1 MRAVLLLAVVQGKG
15 HMNGTE
21 KGVGVAHALIVDD
34 DGDSVESLQA
44 LIAAEQ
50 FTVAVAHN
58 LRDARRQIAL
68 QQPDVILLDLELPDG
83 NGMDLFTD
91 PQLVA
96 NSEVVLITGHASLE
110 TSIQALRLGAADYL
124 VKPINLR
131 HLQGVLSRV
140 MRPAVLQAEVADLNA
155 HLAEDGNFG
164 HLWGRA
170 PAMLP
175 VYEQISRVA
184 GTGVSVFI
192 QGESGTGKE
201 LVAQTVHDLSRRR
214 KKPFLAVNC
223 GAISPNLIESEIFG
237 HEKGA
242 FTGADHQHQGFFER
256 ASGGTLFLDE
266 LTEMPLEL
274 QVKLL
279 RVLETG
285 RYMRVGSTQTLE
297 ADVRVIAASNRPLIQ
312 AVEAGKL
319 REDLLYRLNVFP
331 IELPPL
337 RDRLSD
343 VPLLARHFLAAI
355 AAKEGQHKHFSA
367 AAMERLCRYRW
378 PGNVRELRNA
388 VQRAYVMATG
398 ELITDQWL
406 PAPDLPAAP
415 GGLEGL
421 EGQHAGLTVQEP
433 PPRGSL
439 GGAAAQGAAATGAA
453 GEGAVYASGAAA
465 AAAANP
471 AAGGMAAGASGLG
484 PGTSAGGAF
493 GIAPGPGAPS
503 ATAAAA
509 PAVPAAAGSGDVL
522 QGQSAPLNGSAA
534 GQDALIVPIGCSMAE
549 IERRFILAT
558 LAHYKQHKER
568 TAAVLGISLKTL
580 YNRLKEYAATEAD
593 VPDGRS

>member
-1 MRAVLLLAVVQGKG
+1 MGSAFGALALQDAVAPARTGRLIRGTGSNFKKG
-15 HMNGTE
+15 N
-21 KGVGVAHALIVDD
+21 GVAHALIVDD
-34 DGDSVESLQA
+34 DGDAVESLQA
-44 LIAAEQ
+44 LIAAEH
-50 FTVAVAHN
+50 FTVSVAYS
-58 LRDARRQIAL
+58 LRDARRHIAM
-68 QQPDVILLDLELPDG
+68 QPPDLVLLDLELPDG

-91 PQLVA
+91 APLVA
-96 NSEVVLITGHASLE
+96 NSEIVLITGHASLE

-140 MRPAVLQAEVADLNA
+140 MRPAVLQAEVADLHA
-155 HLAEDGNFG
+155 HLAQAGNFG

-285 RYMRVGSTQTLE
+285 RYMRVGSTQTME

-343 VPLLARHFLAAI
+343 VPLLAGHFLRAI
-355 AAKEGQHKHFSA
+355 AAKEGHPKQFNA

-388 VQRAYVMATG
+388 VQRAYVMASG
-398 ELITDQWL
+398 EVINEQWL
-406 PAPDLPAAP
+406 PAADLPP
-415 GGLEGL
+415 PEGA
-421 EGQHAGLTVQEP
+421 EAGLAVDLAPVPMAPAVSALFPAEP
-433 PPRGSL
+433 AAVPAETAGLGASDGS
-439 GGAAAQGAAATGAA
+439 AQVPARRESGPGP
-453 GEGAVYASGAAA
+453 ASGA
-465 AAAANP
+465 
-471 AAGGMAAGASGLG
+471 
-484 PGTSAGGAF
+484 
-493 GIAPGPGAPS
+493 
-503 ATAAAA
+503 
-509 PAVPAAAGSGDVL
+509 
-522 QGQSAPLNGSAA
+522 SAP
-534 GQDALIVPIGCSMAE
+534 DALVLPIGCSMAE

-558 LAHYKQHKER
+558 LQHYKQHKER

-580 YNRLKEYAATEAD
+580 YNRLKEYAAAD
-593 VPDGRS
+593 GGAAASSDAELGGRS